1 MITVKVTGDWG
12 NTERFLK
19 NASKL
24 RKRSLIALLEK
35 YGRAG
40 VQALSEATP
49 VRTGKTAASW
59 GYTVHVGEQGQGDR
73 LEFHNDNVNH
83 GVNIAL
89 ILNYGHATGSGVWI
103 EGRNYI
109 EPAMDK
115 IIKSLADELWKE
127 VKRL

>member
-24 RKRSLIALLEK
+24 RKRKLTALLEK

-40 VQALSEATP
+40 VQALSEVTP

-59 GYTVHVGEQGQGDR
+59 GYTVHVSEQGQGDR

-109 EPAMDK
+109 GPAMDE
-115 IIKSLADELWKE
+115 IVKSLADELWKE